1 MKKVN
6 NFINFLK
13 EEATEKIHLYFFH
26 PKLTYGSRTEE
37 QSVELINLY
46 FDNPILYNIQGQRGN
61 FFDNVEE
68 INNIVVLPYPN
79 GMISP
84 RTYKRL
90 QFAFDRLINV
100 YYLHPQKFKIIK
112 VEELEFFTN
121 KLMSQD
127 EWKENTSSPDDYFK
141 EVENAK

>member
-13 EEATEKIHLYFFH
+13 EDITEKIHIYFFH

-37 QSVELINLY
+37 QSIELINIY
-46 FDNPILYNIQGQRGN
+46 FDNPVVYNIQEQHTN
-61 FFDNVEE
+61 FFDNIDE
-68 INNIVVLPYPN
+68 INNIVVLPYPS

-90 QFAFDRLINV
+90 QFAFDRLLNI

-112 VEELEFFTN
+112 IEELDFFTT
-121 KLMSQD
+121 KLMSHD
-127 EWKENTSSPDDYFK
+127 EWKVNENSPDDYFK
-141 EVENAK
+141 ETEITK